1 MENATH
7 IIRKIAND
15 FIDLFTMTEMLQK
28 FYGHS
33 AQNEMAKFIII
44 YKNHFESKKYKKI
57 GRNVIVSGG

>member
-1 MENATH
+1 MENATY
-7 IIRKIAND
+7 IIRKIEDNLL
-15 FIDLFTMTEMLQK
+15 DLFTMTEMLQK

-44 YKNHFESKKYKKI
+44 YKNHFEGKKYKKI